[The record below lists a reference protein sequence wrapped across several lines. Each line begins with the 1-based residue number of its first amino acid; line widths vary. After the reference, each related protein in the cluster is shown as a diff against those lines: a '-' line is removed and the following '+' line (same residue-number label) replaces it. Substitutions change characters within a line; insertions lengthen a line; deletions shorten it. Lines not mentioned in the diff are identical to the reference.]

1 VFGLPGNPYEDDRT
15 NEILALERITNG
27 NNIMNGSGGAAADV
41 GSDSD
46 AGPLSPSAFSE
57 PQNIPTSPPRTNG
70 YLDAAF
76 DASMLSTSPTRTTTG
91 KSGRVIEKLMAENDR
106 LRRELKVETT
116 AREEERKAKEL
127 IRQARDSLQSTNDNL
142 ILQRNIDKGSLQRK
156 DRKIEELKAER
167 DFEREQRLMLD
178 QRSNIQIKESDALV
192 QEIKNQ
198 LSREEEKRKLAV
210 NQYDVVREGF
220 KTLDDSYTHR
230 IEKLQSQLAAMH
242 AGRERDRQTL
252 QRLEV
257 VVEQQRQE
265 LEKLRLA
272 KNRITEKCQEVLDQV
287 EAEMKRIRG
296 MADSQERKLADTVE
310 GAQKALN
317 ELQRLIG
324 VEKAFRPQSGGSL
337 ESN

>member
-1 VFGLPGNPYEDDRT
+1 
-15 NEILALERITNG
+15 
-27 NNIMNGSGGAAADV
+27 MNGGGVSNGRNGGVD
-41 GSDSD
+41 GSEPDGVV
-46 AGPLSPSAFSE
+46 APLSPAFSPSPSAVSS
-57 PQNIPTSPPRTNG
+57 PQNIPVSPSRANG
-70 YLDAAF
+70 NAHLDAY
-76 DASMLSTSPTRTTTG
+76 DASSSAILGTSPTRTTTG

-116 AREEERKAKEL
+116 AREEERKAKEA

-142 ILQRNIDKGSLQRK
+142 ILQNNIDKGSLARK

-167 DFEREQRLMLD
+167 DFEREMRLELD
-178 QRSNIQIKESDALV
+178 QRSNIQIRESDALV

-210 NQYDVVREGF
+210 NQYDVVREAF
-220 KTLDDSYTHR
+220 KTLDDSYKHR

-242 AGRERDRQTL
+242 ASRQRDHQAL

-272 KNRITEKCQEVLDQV
+272 KNRITEKCQEVLDEVDQ
-287 EAEMKRIRG
+287 EMGQIRA
-296 MADSQERKLADTVE
+296 MAGNQEQRLGNTIETARET
-310 GAQKALN
+310 LF
-317 ELQRLIG
+317 ELRRLIG
-324 VEKAFRPQSGGSL
+324 VEKAFRPQSGSGEP
-337 ESN
+337 EST